1 MAARQRTAKHTARR
15 KERRELAAQRA
26 FARGAMY
33 RLLSQ
38 ALVYPTVEAVRALRE
53 TDLPSALALAPV
65 LDDEL
70 PVLVEQLAQRFESKR
85 LLTLQKAHRRVF
97 PHVESGDCPS
107 HETAYTGQNIFQE
120 TQDLSDLAG
129 FFRAFGLELAER
141 ERPDHISVELEF
153 MYVLTYKEGYA
164 LLHHGGENARL
175 CRIVQRKF
183 MDDHLGRWTPRFA
196 ELLSRNAK
204 GGHLGAAAALVRAF
218 LDHELALLRAR
229 PEAVSAR
236 PVREA
241 PDPDEFVCPLAQDC
255 PASEPGIQDAPS

>member
-1 MAARQRTAKHTARR
+1 MVAR
-15 KERRELAAQRA
+15 RA
-26 FARGAMY
+26 FARGAIY
-33 RLLSQ
+33 RVLSQ
-38 ALVYPTVEAVRALRE
+38 ALVYPTIEAVRALRKA
-53 TDLPSALALAPV
+53 DLPGALALAPM

-70 PVLVEQLAQRFESKR
+70 PALVEQLAQRFKGKR
-85 LLTLQKAHRRVF
+85 IPTLQKAHRRVF

-164 LLHHGGENARL
+164 LLHHGGEKARL

-183 MDDHLGRWTPRFA
+183 MDDHLGRWMPRFA
-196 ELLSRNAK
+196 ELLARNAK
-204 GGHLGAAAALVRAF
+204 GGHLEAVAALAAAF
-218 LDHELALLRAR
+218 LHHELALLRAR
-229 PEAVSAR
+229 PEVVAR
-236 PVREA
+236 RPLVKA
-241 PDPDEFVCPLAQDC
+241 PDPDDFVCPLAQDC
-255 PASEPGIQDAPS
+255 PAPEAGGQDASS